1 MAGRF
6 QAAQVEKKYLRY
18 NNYMSSVVPLQH
30 HSYDLLMRHKNPLAL
45 RLNDAHHQQLQVG
58 SLVEY
63 SGHNTVMDR
72 QRFKV
77 VDRMEH
83 PTIHQA
89 VDQIQ
94 HSNLSTRDKI
104 QMKNSFLDL
113 HGPGAES
120 HPVVSLHLAPHPMP
134 RSFGGAPSHLG

>member
-1 MAGRF
+1 
-6 QAAQVEKKYLRY
+6 
-18 NNYMSSVVPLQH
+18 MSSVVPFEH
-30 HSYDLLMRHKNPLAL
+30 HSYDLLMKHKNPMAL
-45 RLNDAHHQQLQVG
+45 RLNDAHHQQLQIG

-63 SGHNTVMDR
+63 SGHNTIMDR

-94 HSNLSTRDKI
+94 HSGLSTRDKI
-104 QMKNSFLDL
+104 QMKNSFLGV
-113 HGPGAES
+113 HGPAAGNHS
-120 HPVVSLHLAPHPMP
+120 VVSLHLAPHPTP
-134 RSFGGAPSHLG
+134 PSFNRAPSRLG